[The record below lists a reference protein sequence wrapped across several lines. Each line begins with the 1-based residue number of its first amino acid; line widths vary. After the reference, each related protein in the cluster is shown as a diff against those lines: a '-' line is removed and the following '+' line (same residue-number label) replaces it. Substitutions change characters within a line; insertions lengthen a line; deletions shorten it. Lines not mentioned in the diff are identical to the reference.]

1 MNVAVSHRKLCLFS
15 LRWLYAEAESLMNLP
30 TGTDIIQKP
39 NW

>member
-1 MNVAVSHRKLCLFS
+1 
-15 LRWLYAEAESLMNLP
+15 MNLP